1 MANCQEGCA
10 ANGLEEQQLAV
21 GKGES
26 EKLCLLHRACR
37 VFAEGAVCCLRGLAQ
52 WLVGLAGPSCV
63 EVWWLGWMGWIL
75 NWQQC

>member
-37 VFAEGAVCCLRGLAQ
+37 VFAEDAMYVCIKIC
-52 WLVGLAGPSCV
+52 WLMGLAGPS
-63 EVWWLGWMGWIL
+63 
-75 NWQQC
+75 